1 MTEAPRLTETPRLT
15 EAPRTTAPLRTA
27 EATRTPKPARRGG
40 ADPVKA
46 LMHRHRDLCAR
57 AIDPLEIAAG
67 LEAHGVTDRTA
78 ARFRHRDVFALA
90 EEMYARV
97 PRGDDTAEHA
107 DLGLQAGDA
116 TRDVSQV
123 RPGSA
128 LFALLPGGA
137 CAAAVAALGPTGGG
151 TRVAVGLG
159 GALAVGAALRIALRY
174 GPLRAVTRPPAATR
188 AWMCWLLAYALC
200 GDALLRAAVA
210 GGPDGP
216 GDLWEPAVGPFL
228 GLALAVA
235 PAVWCARLFAVR
247 ARGRLGA
254 SRGLDE
260 FASSVRPLLFGV
272 FALFL
277 GALAALLV
285 VSDALIGRVGGGPAA
300 HGGPSALVG
309 AGALGALLLLARLLG
324 AYGFTR
330 SPALLLGAAGAA
342 ELAALALVFAGRLPG
357 CDALVAPV
365 TAAVDAW
372 GPGAV
377 PAVACGAAALALL
390 VHAARTLTLASA
402 HAVPGE
408 AP

>member
-1 MTEAPRLTETPRLT
+1 
-15 EAPRTTAPLRTA
+15 
-27 EATRTPKPARRGG
+27 
-40 ADPVKA
+40 
-46 LMHRHRDLCAR
+46 MHRHRDLCAR
-57 AIDPLEIAAG
+57 AVDPLEIAAG
-67 LEAHGVTDRTA
+67 LEAHGVTDRAA

-97 PRGDDTAEHA
+97 PRSDDTAERA
-107 DLGLQAGDA
+107 ALAVPAGDA
-116 TRDVSQV
+116 PRGVPQV
-123 RPGSA
+123 PSGWA
-128 LFALLPGGA
+128 LFALLPGA
-137 CAAAVAALGPTGGG
+137 VCAAAVAALGLAEGG
-151 TRVAVGLG
+151 TRVAVALG
-159 GALAVGAALRIALRY
+159 GALAVGAALRTALRY
-174 GPLRAVTRPPAATR
+174 GPLRAVAHPLPATR
-188 AWMCWLLAYALC
+188 AWACWLLAYALL
-200 GDALLRAAVA
+200 GDGLLRGAVA

-216 GDLWEPAVGPFL
+216 GDLWEPAVGRLL

-254 SRGLDE
+254 SRGLDD

-277 GALAALLV
+277 GALAALLAV
-285 VSDALIGRVGGGPAA
+285 ADTLLGRVGGEPVAP
-300 HGGPSALVG
+300 GGPSALLG

-324 AYGFTR
+324 VYGFTR

-342 ELAALALVFAGRLPG
+342 ELAALAMVFAGRLPG
-357 CDALVAPV
+357 CGALAAPV
-365 TAAVDAW
+365 EAAVDAW
-372 GPGAV
+372 GPGVV
-377 PAVACGAAALALL
+377 PAAACGAAALALL